1 MGMGGIIDFL
11 FLASGTYL
19 VGTALMAKKQGNV
32 AANVM
37 LGKNMSEKDIE
48 DKAAF
53 IDYMYKRLMLAG
65 VLIMVAA
72 LVHLANDYYFGSYVF
87 TLIGIAILLI
97 GLVIYVN
104 AYRNA
109 QKLYMKR
116 WVEMR
121 QKEREKEKLNKK

>member
-65 VLIMVAA
+65 VLIMAAA
-72 LVHLANDYYFGSYVF
+72 LVHLVNDYYFGSYVF
-87 TLIGIAILLI
+87 TLIGIAVLLI

-121 QKEREKEKLNKK
+121 QKEKEKEKMSKK

>member
-19 VGTALMAKKQGNV
+19 VGTALMAKRQGNV

-37 LGKNMSEKDIE
+37 LGKNMTEKDIE
-48 DKAAF
+48 DKSGF
-53 IDYMYKRLMLAG
+53 IDYMYKRLMLSG
-65 VLIMVAA
+65 VLIMAA
-72 LVHLANDYYFGSYVF
+72 SLIHLANDYYVGSDVL
-87 TLIGIAILLI
+87 TWLGIAVLLI
-97 GLVIYVN
+97 ALVIYVN
-104 AYRNA
+104 AYRNG

-121 QKEREKEKLNKK
+121 QKEKEKEKLNKK